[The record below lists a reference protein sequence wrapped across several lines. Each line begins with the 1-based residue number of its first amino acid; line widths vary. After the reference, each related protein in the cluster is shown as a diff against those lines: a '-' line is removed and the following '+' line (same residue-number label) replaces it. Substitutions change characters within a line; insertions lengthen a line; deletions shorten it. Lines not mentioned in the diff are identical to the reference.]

1 MHRPLL
7 LAAAT
12 LLLATSA
19 AVASPYAGEFLATGI
34 GARALGLGGAYT
46 ALVDDASAP
55 YWNPAALPRVQQ
67 REVVYMHS
75 ERFADLVN
83 YDSGGLVFRARESSD
98 GVRSAV
104 GVGFVMTSIPG
115 IRFNTTDPDKLFDL
129 ESGSDGDFTTDDPD
143 GSQGNGRLDPG
154 ERLNLDLLANP
165 DYAEEVSDR
174 QTGLFLS
181 YGRTNVFKE
190 NLSMG
195 SSVKFVRKAVGDYSA
210 WGIGLD
216 IGALYDYREN
226 WSFGVNLQDA
236 TTTFLSWSGT
246 PTEPTEYITPTLNVG
261 TAYTRPMPSL
271 QGTITLVGDARVR
284 FEDEAGS
291 TFSTGGVPW
300 DLRAGVEYWY
310 REAFALRLGNERFGD
325 ETNPF
330 TVGAGIRVRRFA
342 FDYAFRSHS
351 DLDDI
356 HRVSGGVR
364 F

>member
-7 LAAAT
+7 LAAA
-12 LLLATSA
+12 LVLYASPSAFAT
-19 AVASPYAGEFLATGI
+19 PYAGEFLATGI
-34 GARALGLGGAYT
+34 GARALGLGGAFT

-55 YWNPAALPRVQQ
+55 YWNPAALPRLQE

-83 YDSGGLVFRARESSD
+83 YDSGALVFRARESAGGS
-98 GVRSAV
+98 RSAV

-115 IRFNTTDPDKLFDL
+115 IRFNTTDPALLFQL
-129 ESGSDGDFTTDDPD
+129 ESGSDGDFTIDDPD
-143 GSQGNGRLDPG
+143 GTQGNGRLDPG
-154 ERLNLDLLANP
+154 ERINLDLLGDP
-165 DYAEEVSDR
+165 DFADEVTDR

-181 YGRTNVFKE
+181 YGRTNVLREK
-190 NLSMG
+190 LSMG
-195 SSVKFVRKAVGDYSA
+195 GSVKFVRKSVGDYSA
-210 WGIGLD
+210 WGIGVD
-216 IGALYDYREN
+216 VGALYDYRPN

-246 PTEPTEYITPTLNVG
+246 ATEPTEYITPTLNAG
-261 TAYTRPMPSL
+261 TAYTKDMPTL
-271 QGTITLVGDARVR
+271 RGTVTLVGDVRVR
-284 FEDEAGS
+284 FEDETGA

-300 DLRAGVEYWY
+300 DLKGGVEYWY
-310 REAFALRLGNERFGD
+310 RETLALRLGSERFGD
-325 ETNPF
+325 DTNPF
-330 TVGAGIRVRRFA
+330 TVGAGLRVRRFA

-351 DLDDI
+351 DLDEI